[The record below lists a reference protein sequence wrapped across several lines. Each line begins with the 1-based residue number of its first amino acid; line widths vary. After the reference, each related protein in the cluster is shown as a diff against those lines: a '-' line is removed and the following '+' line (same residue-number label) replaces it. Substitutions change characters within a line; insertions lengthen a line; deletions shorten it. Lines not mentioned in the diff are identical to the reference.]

1 MSDADPAGHE
11 SVPSDVIDHTI
22 PVGVPRKRKRF
33 EDHDEEGR
41 YIRNVEVAAQLKADV
56 AAMTIAL
63 KHLGAK
69 AGYGEHDILSIV
81 GEAMTRA
88 EVYAE
93 ELVVRMAG

>member
-11 SVPSDVIDHTI
+11 SAPSDAINH
-22 PVGVPRKRKRF
+22 PVPIGVPRKRKRF
-33 EDHDEEGR
+33 EDHDEDGR

-56 AAMTIAL
+56 AAMTVAL

-69 AGYGEHDILSIV
+69 AGYGERDILESV
-81 GEAMTRA
+81 EEAMTRA

-93 ELVVRMAG
+93 HLVVRMAG